1 MRSIH
6 RLMLVGILG
15 AATASSAH
23 ADDCL
28 DQFCISTNGGFEQH
42 QLASGL
48 PEGWQLRPNSSSA
61 VALASG
67 SARSGAYGLLLE
79 KGDGVPPVAIEQTL
93 SARISGNSILR
104 IDAWLRSETGVMQAG
119 GLYVN
124 FKVPG
129 EETPKLLSTFKV
141 PLPAAGAW
149 EQRSLTVRLPA
160 GAFDVRFGAA
170 VVGTARV
177 SIDDVS
183 AVLFD
188 PSSQTYQ
195 DRNQQSAYLAAAI
208 DQARR
213 TAMHSA
219 RLDWP
224 LLEKQAAFL
233 ARNAVTPEDVHP
245 ALEFVA
251 ASLEDGHSRLIP
263 RSAVRAAAANPA
275 PELPT
280 VKNLDG
286 FGYIVLPSLPTMDRD
301 IGERYVASAWQQIA
315 DVKPSRG
322 WILDLRGNGGGNAH
336 PMLMA
341 TAPFLGDAELAQSLI
356 RGNRTPYRLVE
367 NGLQDLRTRYPY
379 PGDHL
384 QDRVVV
390 LVGKNTLSSGE
401 MVAIAFKGRTNTCI
415 AGEKT
420 GGLATVVRPYVLS
433 DGSTFAITEGMM
445 ADRIGRTY
453 PDGVEPDHRLE
464 PGGKEIE
471 QAVALCVAR
480 NRPDS
485 VWDNAGKPPP

>member
-1 MRSIH
+1 MRSIL
-6 RLMLVGILG
+6 RSMLVCILG
-15 AATASSAH
+15 AATASSAG

-28 DQFCISTNGGFEQH
+28 DPFCISRNGGFEQ
-42 QLASGL
+42 QRLANGL
-48 PEGWQLRPNSSSA
+48 PEGWQLRPNSSSG

-67 SARSGAYGLLLE
+67 SARSGAYGLRLE
-79 KGDGVPPVAIEQTL
+79 KRDGVPPVAIEQPLT
-93 SARISGNSILR
+93 ARISGNSILR
-104 IDAWLRSETGVMQAG
+104 VDAWLRSETGVMQVG
-119 GLYVN
+119 GLYAD

-129 EETPKLLSTFKV
+129 DDKPKLVSTFKV
-141 PLPAAGAW
+141 PLPAVGAW
-149 EQRSLTVRLPA
+149 EERSLTVRLPA

-188 PSSQTYQ
+188 QSSQTYQ
-195 DRNQQSAYLAAAI
+195 DRNQQAAYLAAAI

-213 TAMHSA
+213 TAIHSA

-233 ARNAVTPEDVHP
+233 ARKAVTPADVHP
-245 ALEFVA
+245 ALEFLA
-251 ASLEDGHSRLIP
+251 AALEDGHSRLIP

-280 VKNLDG
+280 VKNLGG
-286 FGYIVLPSLPTMDRD
+286 FGYIVLPSLPTTDPE

-322 WILDLRGNGGGNAH
+322 WILDLRGNGGGNVH
-336 PMLMA
+336 PMLLA
-341 TAPFLGDAELAQSLI
+341 TAAFLGDGDLAASVV
-356 RGNRTPYRLVE
+356 RGDRTPYRLGE
-367 NGLQDLRTRYPY
+367 HGLQDLRARYPY
-379 PGDHL
+379 PSDHL
-384 QDRVVV
+384 QDQVVV
-390 LVGKNTLSSGE
+390 LVGRSTLSSGE

-420 GGLATVVRPYVLS
+420 GGLATVVRPHVLS
-433 DGSTFAITEGMM
+433 DGSTFAITVGMM
-445 ADRIGRTY
+445 ADRMGRTY

-464 PGGKEIE
+464 PGGNDIE
-471 QAVALCVAR
+471 QAVALCGAR
-480 NRPDS
+480 SGPVS
-485 VWDNAGKPPP
+485 VWNN

>member
-1 MRSIH
+1 MRFIQ
-6 RLMLVGILG
+6 RLMLVCILA
-15 AATASSAH
+15 AATASWAH

-28 DQFCISTNGGFEQH
+28 DPFCISTNGGFEQ
-42 QLASGL
+42 QRLAGGL
-48 PEGWQLRPNSSSA
+48 PEGWQLRPNSSGG

-79 KGDGVPPVAIEQTL
+79 KGDGVPPVAIEQPL
-93 SARISGNSILR
+93 AARISGNSILR
-104 IDAWLRSETGVMQAG
+104 IDAWLRSETGVMQTG

-129 EETPKLLSTFKV
+129 EDKPRLLSTFKV

-149 EQRSLTVRLPA
+149 ERRSLTVRLPA
-160 GAFDVRFGAA
+160 GAFDVRLGAA

-224 LLEKQAAFL
+224 LLEKQAGFL

-280 VKNLDG
+280 VNDLDG
-286 FGYIVLPSLPTMDRD
+286 FGYIALPSLPAADREM
-301 IGERYVASAWQQIA
+301 GERYVASAWRQMA

-322 WILDLRGNGGGNAH
+322 WILDLRANGGGNSH

-341 TAPFLGDAELAQSLI
+341 MAPFLGNAELAQFI
-356 RGNRTPYRLVE
+356 IGGTRTPYRLAE
-367 NGLQDLRTRYPY
+367 HGLQELRTRYPY

-390 LVGKNTLSSGE
+390 LVGRGTLSSGE
-401 MVAIAFKGRTNTCI
+401 LVAIAFKGRTNTCI
-415 AGEKT
+415 AGDKT
-420 GGLATVVRPYVLS
+420 GGLATVVRAYELS
-433 DGSTFAITEGMM
+433 DGSTFAITAGMM
-445 ADRIGRTY
+445 ADRMGRTY
-453 PDGVEPDHRLE
+453 PDGVEPDHRLA
-464 PGGKEIE
+464 PGDKEIE
-471 QAVALCVAR
+471 RAIALCVAR
-480 NRPDS
+480 NGPDS
-485 VWDNAGKPPP
+485 VLDQAGKPPA